1 MTQIKQI
8 SREKVGASLA
18 AACACLVGWRGVRAL
33 SLWSGRIW
41 SAMCIA
47 PGALHP
53 VHDNNNQS
61 CKLFS
66 TCGFCLQAKS
76 AGVSSLL
83 QEARAS
89 RAYWCT
95 LLSCRILEFE
105 QAFPSHKRTC
115 SRRHSSVTDLHTHLV
130 TKPSLYSNIALYYLS
145 FTFIYDMLTRL
156 LVTMRRAPCDGQTVT
171 CIVHILCD
179 VRTDGKTN
187 F

>member
-1 MTQIKQI
+1 
-8 SREKVGASLA
+8 
-18 AACACLVGWRGVRAL
+18 
-33 SLWSGRIW
+33 
-41 SAMCIA
+41 MCIA

-66 TCGFCLQAKS
+66 TCGFCLQVISKS

-89 RAYWCT
+89 HAYWCT

-115 SRRHSSVTDLHTHLV
+115 SRRHSPVTDLHTSCDK
-130 TKPSLYSNIALYYLS
+130 TIFIYSNIALYYLS

-156 LVTMRRAPCDGQTVT
+156 LVAMRRAPCDGQTVT

>member
-1 MTQIKQI
+1 
-8 SREKVGASLA
+8 
-18 AACACLVGWRGVRAL
+18 
-33 SLWSGRIW
+33 
-41 SAMCIA
+41 MCIA

-66 TCGFCLQAKS
+66 TCGFCLQVISKS

-89 RAYWCT
+89 HAYWCT

-115 SRRHSSVTDLHTHLV
+115 SRRHSPVTDLHTSCDK
-130 TKPSLYSNIALYYLS
+130 TIFIFEYSSVLP
-145 FTFIYDMLTRL
+145 FIYFYIRHADPAA
-156 LVTMRRAPCDGQTVT
+156 RRNATCTVRWSN
-171 CIVHILCD
+171 CNLHRSHFV
-179 VRTDGKTN
+179 
-187 F
+187 